1 MMKANLAEQLK
12 DSMMMSNRKVFPLI
26 KQEQIKKGSVVYLT
40 LTEDE
45 GLVLNQGYDS
55 RNKFIT
61 VLKEL
66 PDEYIIGSLLIN
78 SNPNLKN
85 TLIGDCQYPLKSSDY
100 PDFLEHL
107 SWLDC
112 SQVFR
117 IPKVKVLR
125 GGYCGELKNDDM
137 DLIWECLRNT
147 KTISRKDKIRYGILD
162 K

>member
-1 MMKANLAEQLK
+1 MKGNLAEQLK
-12 DSMMMSNRKVFPLI
+12 SSMMIGSKKAFPLI
-26 KQEQIKKGSVVYLT
+26 KQEQIEKGAVVYLT

-61 VLKEL
+61 ILKEL

-78 SNPNLKN
+78 SDPNLKN
-85 TLIGDCQYPLKSSDY
+85 TLIGDCQYPLKSTDY

-112 SQVFR
+112 SQIFR
-117 IPKVKVLR
+117 IPKTKVLK
-125 GGYCGELKNDDM
+125 GGYCGKLNGEDM
-137 DLIWECLRNT
+137 NLIWECLQNA

>member
-1 MMKANLAEQLK
+1 MKGNLADQLK
-12 DSMMMSNRKVFPLI
+12 KSMMISNKKAFPLV
-26 KQEQIKKGSVVYLT
+26 KQEQIKKGTVVYLA

-61 VLKEL
+61 ILKEL

-78 SNPNLKN
+78 SDPNLGN
-85 TLIGDCQYPLKSSDY
+85 TLISDCQYPLKSTDY

-112 SQVFR
+112 SQIFR
-117 IPKVKVLR
+117 IPKSKVLK
-125 GGYCGELKNDDM
+125 GGYCGELNVNDM
-137 DLIWECLRNT
+137 SLVWESLQNT
-147 KTISRKDKIRYGILD
+147 KTISGKDKIRYGILD

>member
-1 MMKANLAEQLK
+1 MKGNLADQLK
-12 DSMMMSNRKVFPLI
+12 KSMMISNRKAFPLV
-26 KQEQIKKGSVVYLT
+26 KQEQIKKGTVVYLT

-61 VLKEL
+61 ILKEL

-78 SNPNLKN
+78 SDPNLGN
-85 TLIGDCQYPLKSSDY
+85 TLISDCQYPLKSADY

-112 SQVFR
+112 SQIFR
-117 IPKVKVLR
+117 IPKSKVLK
-125 GGYCGELKNDDM
+125 GGYCGELSVNDM
-137 DLIWECLRNT
+137 SLVWECLQNT
-147 KTISRKDKIRYGILD
+147 KTISLKDKIRYGILD

>member
-1 MMKANLAEQLK
+1 MKENLAEQLK
-12 DSMMMSNRKVFPLI
+12 NSMMIGSKKVFPLL
-26 KQEQIKKGSVVYLT
+26 KQEQIEKGAVVYLT

-61 VLKEL
+61 ILKEL
-66 PDEYIIGSLLIN
+66 PDEYVIGSLLIN
-78 SNPNLKN
+78 SDPNLKD
-85 TLIGDCQYPLKSSDY
+85 TLIGDCQYPLKSTDY

-112 SQVFR
+112 SQIFR
-117 IPKVKVLR
+117 IPKTKVLK
-125 GGYCGELKNDDM
+125 GGYCGKLHGEDM
-137 DLIWECLRNT
+137 NLILECLQNT

>member
-1 MMKANLAEQLK
+1 MKGNLADQLK
-12 DSMMMSNRKVFPLI
+12 KSMMISNKKAFPLV
-26 KQEQIKKGSVVYLT
+26 KQEQIKKGTVVYLA

-61 VLKEL
+61 ILKEL

-78 SNPNLKN
+78 SDPNLGN
-85 TLIGDCQYPLKSSDY
+85 TLISDCQYPLKSTDY

-112 SQVFR
+112 SQIFR
-117 IPKVKVLR
+117 IPKSKVLK
-125 GGYCGELKNDDM
+125 GGYCGELNVNDM
-137 DLIWECLRNT
+137 SLVWESLQNT

>member
-1 MMKANLAEQLK
+1 MKGNLADQLK
-12 DSMMMSNRKVFPLI
+12 NSMLITNKKAFPLV
-26 KQEQIKKGSVVYLT
+26 KQEQIKRGAVVYLT

-55 RNKFIT
+55 RNKFVTI
-61 VLKEL
+61 LKEL

-78 SNPNLKN
+78 TDPNLRN
-85 TLIGDCQYPLKSSDY
+85 TLIGDCQYPLKSADY

-117 IPKVKVLR
+117 IPKSKVLK
-125 GGYCGELKNDDM
+125 GGYCGELKGEDM
-137 DLIWECLRNT
+137 TLVWECLQNT
-147 KTISRKDKIRYGILD
+147 KTISRKDKIRYGILE